1 MGVIIS
7 GFSHIG
13 KSYLIKNKNINCID
27 FDTCYFKKI
36 DNWVNIYVECVL
48 ALKEKYDYVLITTY
62 GEVLNELNKR
72 NIEYYLVYPKRE
84 LKEEYRNRAI
94 KRGSDKDF
102 IEGFFSRWDT
112 HIDDCIKNKNKN
124 KIVLNEN
131 EYLND
136 VIYQIK

>member
-7 GFSHIG
+7 GFSNIG

>member
-7 GFSHIG
+7 GFSNIG
-13 KSYLIKNKNINCID
+13 KSYLIKNNSINCID

-36 DNWVNIYVECVL
+36 DNWINIYVECVL

-62 GEVLNELNKR
+62 GEILNELNKR

-131 EYLND
+131 EYLSD